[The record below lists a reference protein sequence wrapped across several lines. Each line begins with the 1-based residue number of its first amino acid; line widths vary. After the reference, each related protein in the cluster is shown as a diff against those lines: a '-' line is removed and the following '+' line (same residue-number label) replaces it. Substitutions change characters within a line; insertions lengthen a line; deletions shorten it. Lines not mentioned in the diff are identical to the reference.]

1 MVINGKGDHWSI
13 KIQKKFKAHL
23 CHTLDL
29 YWELWTACLQSR
41 LKQRYSYFGPIQA
54 NIIKYERFCLKA
66 WKLRDS
72 PFRKTDA
79 NCIIASEGF
88 PLGCVLTKLIFSYRD
103 QSFSLNIWKVKI
115 NFFTSGGSA
124 ERSETKSIVCQ
135 GQLISVQMICIMFLY
150 KLRARLGVSRLI
162 YVNVDSLKLFR
173 RVPVHPS

>member
-1 MVINGKGDHWSI
+1 MKILSGIKYRYIVPGTSDYQCNGKGDHWSI

-54 NIIKYERFCLKA
+54 NIIKYERFCLKV

-88 PLGCVLTKLIFSYRD
+88 PLGCVLTKLIFSCRD
-103 QSFSLNIWKVKI
+103 QSFSWNIWKEKI
-115 NFFTSGGSA
+115 NLFYLRRFYQAIWDKIHCMS
-124 ERSETKSIVCQ
+124 RS
-135 GQLISVQMICIMFLY
+135 
-150 KLRARLGVSRLI
+150 
-162 YVNVDSLKLFR
+162 VN
-173 RVPVHPS
+173 